1 MTSSREDFLRRIRQA
16 VSAGNRPG
24 AASGMEERERPGYQG
39 AGQSPVQRFRE
50 ELVALGGWFHL
61 VPDAE
66 SCIAKVVEIVRGKTS
81 NHVLLGKGSVVDA
94 LDLPRRLPEAG
105 ISVTSVGELTSES
118 SRDPFFAADI
128 GISGVDY
135 LLAETGTVVLHAGP
149 D

>member
-1 MTSSREDFLRRIRQA
+1 
-16 VSAGNRPG
+16 
-24 AASGMEERERPGYQG
+24 GMEERERPGYQG

-66 SCIAKVVEIVRGKTS
+66 SCIAKVVEIVRAKTS

-105 ISVTSVGELTSES
+105 IGVTSVGGLTSEF
-118 SRDPFFAADI
+118 SRVPFFAAVI
-128 GISGVDY
+128 GISGVIYDVSG
-135 LLAETGTVVLHAGP
+135 LGMWLG
-149 D
+149 